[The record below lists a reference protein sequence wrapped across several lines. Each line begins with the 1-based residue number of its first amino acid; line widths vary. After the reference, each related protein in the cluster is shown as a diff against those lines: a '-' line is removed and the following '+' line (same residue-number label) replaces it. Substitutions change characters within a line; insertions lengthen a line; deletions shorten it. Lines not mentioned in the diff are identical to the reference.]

1 MPASALSEAA
11 RNQESYWARFLR
23 FLDELDEALSRS
35 EADALLSRI
44 VALERRVDDLSADR
58 PQQ

>member
-1 MPASALSEAA
+1 MPASARSEAA
-11 RNQESYWARFLR
+11 RNKESYWAQFLR
-23 FLDELDEALSRS
+23 FLGEIDEALNRS
-35 EADALLSRI
+35 EADALLDRI